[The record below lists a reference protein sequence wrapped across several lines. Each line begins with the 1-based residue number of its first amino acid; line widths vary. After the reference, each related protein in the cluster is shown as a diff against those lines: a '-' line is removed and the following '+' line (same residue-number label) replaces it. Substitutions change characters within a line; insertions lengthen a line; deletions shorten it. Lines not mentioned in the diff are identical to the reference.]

1 MRSSLKGRID
11 NQIMRV
17 EGLISLASML
27 CKNLSMAFQTN
38 YYNLPGSQGTIFLF
52 CKNSPLGLVVPLGR
66 RAQ

>member
-1 MRSSLKGRID
+1 
-11 NQIMRV
+11 MRV

-38 YYNLPGSQGTIFLF
+38 YDNLPGSQGTIFLF
-52 CKNSPLGLVVPLGR
+52 CKNSPSGLVVPLGR